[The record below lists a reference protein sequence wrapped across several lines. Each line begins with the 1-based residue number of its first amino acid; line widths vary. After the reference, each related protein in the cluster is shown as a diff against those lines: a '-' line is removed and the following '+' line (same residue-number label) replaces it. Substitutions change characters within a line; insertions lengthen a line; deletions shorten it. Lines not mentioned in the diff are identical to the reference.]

1 MNSKYREANY
11 DLLRLIC
18 TIAVIVIHVSAIYKN
33 GITDSEVFGHL
44 VEKNVIVILLYNL
57 IRQGDTNE

>member
-44 VEKNVIVILLYNL
+44 VEKNVIVILL
-57 IRQGDTNE
+57 